1 MKNKTGVFGFAV
13 LLTLTSFGQIAGEL
27 QPVLAKTG
35 GIVLQ
40 EDFNTPHALD
50 KKVWQNGQGT
60 RWEIKDGELQ
70 GIPSTPEFQAA
81 RKNHKGLSP
90 RIALLAV
97 LQEYAVQFS
106 FKLDPN
112 PVNGKPKPADLPYVF
127 FDFGHHMTR
136 LLLDDKGAHLVA
148 SNETI
153 TLAEDKAFRFKP
165 GLRYEAL
172 FELKGDEVVLQI
184 QDGPTLRGKHEII
197 AQPKKSFDFVG
208 SGEMLHIDDLT
219 VWSAQ

>member
-1 MKNKTGVFGFAV
+1 MRNKIYGLVLTA
-13 LLTLTSFGQIAGEL
+13 LLTQTSFGQISGGL

-35 GIVLQ
+35 GIVLHD
-40 EDFNTPHALD
+40 DFNTPHALD

-70 GIPSTPEFQAA
+70 GIPSTPEYQAA

-97 LQEYAVQFS
+97 PQEYAIQFS

-112 PVNGKPKPADLPYVF
+112 PINGKPKPADLPYVF

-136 LLLDDKGAHLVA
+136 LLLDDKGAHLLA
-148 SNETI
+148 SNETV
-153 TLAEDKAFRFKP
+153 TLAEDKTFRFKP
-165 GLRYEAL
+165 ERRYEVL
-172 FELKGDEVVLQI
+172 FELKGDDVVIQI
-184 QDGPTLRGKHEII
+184 QDGPTLRGKHELI
-197 AQPKKSFDFVG
+197 AQQKKSFDFIG
-208 SGEMLHIDDLT
+208 NGEMLHIDDLT

>member
-1 MKNKTGVFGFAV
+1 MKNKMCGVV
-13 LLTLTSFGQIAGEL
+13 LTMLMTLTSFGQISGEL
-27 QPVLAKTG
+27 QPVLIKTG
-35 GIVLQ
+35 NIVLQ

-70 GIPSTPEFQAA
+70 GIPSTPEYQAA

-90 RIALLAV
+90 RISLLAV
-97 LQEYAVQFS
+97 PQEYAVQFS

-148 SNETI
+148 SNETV
-153 TLAEDKAFRFKP
+153 TLAEDKTFRFKP
-165 GLRYEAL
+165 GRRYEAL
-172 FELKGDEVVLQI
+172 FELKGDEVVIQI

-208 SGEMLHIDDLT
+208 NGEMLHIDDLT

>member
-1 MKNKTGVFGFAV
+1 MRSQICGLVLVV
-13 LLTLTSFGQIAGEL
+13 LLTQISFGQISGEL
-27 QPVLAKTG
+27 QPMLVKNDNIILHD
-35 GIVLQ
+35 
-40 EDFNTPHALD
+40 DFNTPHALD

-60 RWEIKDGELQ
+60 RWEIKDSELQ
-70 GIPSTPEFQAA
+70 GIPSTPEYQTA

-97 LQEYAVQFS
+97 PQEYAVQFS

-112 PVNGKPKPADLPYVF
+112 PVAGKPKPTDLPYVF

-153 TLAEDKAFRFKP
+153 TLAEDKAFQFKP
-165 GLRYEAL
+165 ERRYDVL
-172 FELKGDEVVLQI
+172 FELKGDEVVIQI
-184 QDGPTLRGKHEII
+184 QDGPTLRGKHELI
-197 AQPKKSFDFVG
+197 AKEKKSFDFVG
-208 SGEMLHIDDLT
+208 NGEMLHIDNLT